1 MPLSQTIRT
10 AFPVLIVLAL
20 IMSAEVG
27 RADDPC
33 RIPPTVNFLPGPEY
47 ADDVRMFQGIPSL
60 ERSPG
65 GRLWA
70 AWYGGGVTEDRHNY
84 ILVATSDDDGASFSP
99 LKFVIDPDREGP
111 VRAFDP
117 CPWVDPTGR
126 LWIFWAQRSEG
137 GGDPVTMAITTDNPD
152 AEEPT
157 WSPARMI
164 HDGIMMCKPS
174 ITREGTWLLPT
185 AIWKRDASCRIVASS
200 DQGETWALRGTAS
213 VPDPKDRNCD
223 EPMLIQRNDGSLWML
238 VRTSYGIGESVS
250 QDDGRTFTPIVP
262 SNIPHPAARFFI
274 RRLDSGSLLLV
285 KHGPLDERTG
295 RCLLTAFVSDDDGA
309 TWQGGLMLDER
320 NGVSYPDGAQGDDGR
335 IYIIYDW
342 NRVSDKHILMATF
355 TEEDVRAAEPVS
367 DACRLRQ
374 LVNDADGVVP
384 PQQPRE
390 RPSLDE
396 VELAGNEDGETLGSG
411 PAAELLSSNATE
423 ASLTTGRTIFIDR
436 IYTFR
441 DVPETLKDKRF
452 LYGSIDGV
460 SCRSEQSG
468 VVFIMTPTEGR
479 NADSQAAEL
488 IEQGWVK
495 TNIPEFCLFD
505 KANAIGNICTVYQK
519 IVEKGETVELGKWT
533 VVAY

>member
-1 MPLSQTIRT
+1 MTLKNAFRSVPLISVLL
-10 AFPVLIVLAL
+10 FPMTSAL
-20 IMSAEVG
+20 VAH
-27 RADDPC
+27 ADDPS
-33 RIPPTVNFLPGPEY
+33 RIPPTVNFSPGPEY

-60 ERSPG
+60 ERSPQ

-70 AWYGGGVTEDRHNY
+70 AWYGGGVTEDCHNY
-84 ILVATSDDDGASFSP
+84 ILVATSDDDGVSFSP
-99 LKFVIDPDREGP
+99 VKFVIDPDREGP

-137 GGDPVTMAITTDNPD
+137 GGDPVTMAITTGNPD
-152 AEEPT
+152 VEEPT

-174 ITREGTWLLPT
+174 ITREGVWLLPT

-200 DQGETWALRGTAS
+200 DQGETWTLRGTAS

-223 EPMLIQRNDGSLWML
+223 EPMLIQRNDGSLWLL
-238 VRTSYGIGESVS
+238 VRTNYGIGESVS
-250 QDDGRTFTPIVP
+250 QDGGRTFTPVAP

-295 RCLLTAFVSDDDGA
+295 RSLLTAFVSDDDGA

-320 NGVSYPDGAQGDDGR
+320 NGVSYPDGTQGDDGR

-342 NRVSDKHILMATF
+342 NRVSEKHILMATF
-355 TEEDVRAAEPVS
+355 TEEDVRAGEPVS
-367 DACRLRQ
+367 DACHLRQ

-384 PQQPRE
+384 PRQPRE

-396 VELAGNEDGETLGSG
+396 VEFDGNEDGETLGSG
-411 PAAELLSSNATE
+411 PAAELQSPNATE
-423 ASLTTGRTIFIDR
+423 ATLVTGRTIFTDR
-436 IYTFR
+436 TYTFR
-441 DVPETLKDKRF
+441 DIPEALKDKCF
-452 LYGSIDGV
+452 LKGSIDGV
-460 SCRSEQSG
+460 SFKCERTG
-468 VVFIMTPTEGR
+468 VVFVMTPSEGR
-479 NADSQAAEL
+479 NPDSQAVRL
-488 IEQGWVK
+488 VEQGWTK
-495 TNIPEFCLFD
+495 TKFLMPTPPLMFVRPLL
-505 KANAIGNICTVYQK
+505 AAQP
-519 IVEKGETVELGKWT
+519 
-533 VVAY
+533 